1 MCLRR
6 FTKLPDDVMI
16 YEGICID
23 NADVH
28 VYMCVLIF
36 WYKCQ
41 IRNVIC
47 FVEGLNIYEF
57 PVHQCGLIIDND
69 DALCDT
75 CNF

>member
-23 NADVH
+23 NADLH
-28 VYMCVLIF
+28 VDMCVLIF
-36 WYKCQ
+36 WHKYQ

-47 FVEGLNIYEF
+47 FVDGLNIYEF
-57 PVHQCGLIIDND
+57 PVHE
-69 DALCDT
+69 
-75 CNF
+75 